1 MHACVQGSVPPL
13 PVLFTL
19 FGVATSFISTFL
31 SFGLVRQGYPYT
43 CHATKK
49 KEEVLRPS

>member
-1 MHACVQGSVPPL
+1 MPPL

-31 SFGLVRQGYPYT
+31 SFGLVRYLTVRQLAQLLTSRSP
-43 CHATKK
+43 C
-49 KEEVLRPS
+49 V